1 VWKDQAMLKL
11 ATALPA
17 LALVLLLGAS
27 EVEAQPTKTRPTHAS
42 AGVDFLYGHINNPL
56 PAFFG
61 GGNDISLI
69 GLNLRGHYQLGRG
82 LLLGGHL
89 PLAHAQFDDD
99 SGTSLGNLTAEL
111 NYRLSLHARSESWLD
126 ASLSLGT
133 ASDSGDGALAAQ
145 TFAVFWMAD
154 PGFYLPDTNTLRL
167 MYRHAFGDQRMQLN
181 LEAGVQYLFIS
192 DVDDQARLPFRV
204 GGQIDLGPRLELLG
218 RFSTYWLVDADD
230 GEDDFLH
237 MLELGINLL
246 QVGRGEVEALVYY
259 PLDEVYRDNF
269 EVWGLQIGFTT
280 RL

>member
-1 VWKDQAMLKL
+1 MSKL
-11 ATALPA
+11 AFPVALPA
-17 LALVLLLGAS
+17 LALALVLGSAA
-27 EVEAQPTKTRPTHAS
+27 EAEAQPTKTPPTKGS

-69 GLNLRGHYQLGRG
+69 GLNLRGHYELNPG

-111 NYRLSLHARSESWLD
+111 NYRLTLHHRSQSWLD
-126 ASLSLGT
+126 SSISVGT
-133 ASDSGDGALAAQ
+133 ADDNGDGSLAAQ
-145 TFAVFWMAD
+145 TFTAFWMPD
-154 PGFYLPDTNTLRL
+154 PGFYAPNTNTIRV
-167 MYRHAFGDQRMQLN
+167 MYRHEIGDDRMHFDFQ
-181 LEAGVQYLFIS
+181 AGVQYLFIE
-192 DVDDQARLPFRV
+192 DVDDRARLPFRI
-204 GGQIDLGPRLELLG
+204 GGTFELGPRLELLG
-218 RFSTYWLVDADD
+218 RFSTYWEVDAQD

-237 MLELGINLL
+237 LLELGVNLR
-246 QVGRGEVEALVYY
+246 QVGSGAVEILVYY
-259 PLDEVYRDNF
+259 PLDEVYRDDF